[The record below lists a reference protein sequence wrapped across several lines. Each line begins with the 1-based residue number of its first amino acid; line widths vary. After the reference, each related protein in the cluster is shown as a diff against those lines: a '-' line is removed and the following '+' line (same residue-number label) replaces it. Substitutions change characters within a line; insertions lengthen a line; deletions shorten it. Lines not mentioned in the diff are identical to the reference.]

1 MPALK
6 TTYPARKTSRGW
18 RMAVRPFEVLGSR
31 RGFLDPALQHL
42 LMVQQIDFT
51 DKTDDIAAQQSKVR
65 TSLMF
70 DHAIV

>member
-6 TTYPARKTSRGW
+6 LLTRPGKRRAGAAWRSGHSRYWAQDAG
-18 RMAVRPFEVLGSR
+18 LSI
-31 RGFLDPALQHL
+31 LHCS
-42 LMVQQIDFT
+42 MVQQIDFT